1 MNYNGLTAKS
11 VAIIGKCLEQC
22 LCTKKNSFVADLFGN
37 ISPFDEE
44 FYTSSLVDSKIVEDR
59 FVDALVNAS
68 ITNDCDAFKKYLS
81 EILVEAEGHEC
92 NIKKAGAE
100 WVQMYACDTP
110 TCFRDYAA
118 YLEQAEKFA
127 KIEESFFRQFCN
139 TRKHGRKMWNSAG
152 APIRHDLHKSSS
164 VCSDN
169 YSISLY
175 TLKQCAGKDA
185 MQIFGLYKRI
195 IFCFLRTYRYA
206 QAIDLYAQ
214 SLHSNPIQ
222 ARIILN
228 KNIEQAF
235 SDLKIKDANNIDED
249 MIEMAKKK

>member
-1 MNYNGLTAKS
+1 MNYNALTAKS
-11 VAIIGKCLEQC
+11 VEIIGKCLEQC

-92 NIKKAGAE
+92 DIKKAGAE

-110 TCFRDYAA
+110 TCFRDYAV

-152 APIRHDLHKSSS
+152 APIRMTF
-164 VCSDN
+164 
-169 YSISLY
+169 ISLH
-175 TLKQCAGKDA
+175 
-185 MQIFGLYKRI
+185 
-195 IFCFLRTYRYA
+195 
-206 QAIDLYAQ
+206 LYAAIT
-214 SLHSNPIQ
+214 IQ
-222 ARIILN
+222 YRFIL
-228 KNIEQAF
+228 
-235 SDLKIKDANNIDED
+235 
-249 MIEMAKKK
+249 